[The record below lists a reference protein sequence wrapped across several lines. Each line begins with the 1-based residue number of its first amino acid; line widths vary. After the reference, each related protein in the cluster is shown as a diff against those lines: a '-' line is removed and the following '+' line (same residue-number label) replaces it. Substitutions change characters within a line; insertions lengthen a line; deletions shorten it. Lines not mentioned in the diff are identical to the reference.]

1 MFEQSAM
8 NVFFIATCP
17 AIGSGAGRRPSDR
30 VHAPFSFS
38 VPVSVHVSVHV
49 RVPVPVRAQVVL
61 GVGGCGYCQCAL
73 ISVWYI

>member
-30 VHAPFSFS
+30 VHAPFTLS
-38 VPVSVHVSVHV
+38 VPVSVHV